1 MKKENHSLTNFS
13 LFFFFVPVILVTAF
27 TESCTKITEFTIGDN
42 FVESQTHIVTVD
54 TFRIDMSTMLLDSL
68 ITSNQKIAYAG
79 SYHDQDC
86 GAVSSMSYFDL
97 AYQTFDNL
105 PTSAVFD
112 SAAFVLTYSGF
123 YAGDTTSLMT
133 LGVHRV
139 TEDMEHYYDDSYFYN
154 TTKFNYSSDVLGT
167 VRFYPAPNSTDTT
180 ISIPANYLGEE
191 LFNLILN
198 NDEIVSSADWFNDY
212 YKGFVLASED
222 PDNNIILGFHADE
235 DHIFFKVYYHL
246 DLESPVEKEISVR
259 MGETNDQFNHI
270 DFNFS
275 GSAID
280 KIKAGGDLVSSSDA
294 GNTAVLQ
301 GVVGLLPLVRFPT
314 VQDFLLESRHKV
326 LKAELVFE
334 PAIASYDI
342 YSLPDKLYLYETDK
356 WENFAFKNLLKNV
369 DGEAITS
376 TLEAD
381 YMHGEITYT
390 MDITDFIIEEL
401 SDGYFDY
408 YHGLFIGLSQ
418 DKMTSDLSRLIL
430 ETKDPA
436 VKLRLYYITY

>member
-1 MKKENHSLTNFS
+1 
-13 LFFFFVPVILVTAF
+13 
-27 TESCTKITEFTIGDN
+27 
-42 FVESQTHIVTVD
+42 
-54 TFRIDMSTMLLDSL
+54 
-68 ITSNQKIAYAG
+68 
-79 SYHDQDC
+79 
-86 GAVSSMSYFDL
+86 
-97 AYQTFDNL
+97 
-105 PTSAVFD
+105 
-112 SAAFVLTYSGF
+112 
-123 YAGDTTSLMT
+123 
-133 LGVHRV
+133 
-139 TEDMEHYYDDSYFYN
+139 
-154 TTKFNYSSDVLGT
+154 
-167 VRFYPAPNSTDTT
+167 
-180 ISIPANYLGEE
+180 
-191 LFNLILN
+191 
-198 NDEIVSSADWFNDY
+198 
-212 YKGFVLASED
+212 
-222 PDNNIILGFHADE
+222 
-235 DHIFFKVYYHL
+235 
-246 DLESPVEKEISVR
+246 

-280 KIKAGGDLVSSSDA
+280 KIKEGGDLVSSSDA

-301 GVVGLLPLVRFPT
+301 GVVGLLPIVRFPT

-334 PAIASYDI
+334 PAIASYDVF
-342 YSLPDKLYLYETDK
+342 SLPDKLYLYETDK